1 MRCSRVKRMPN
12 AACGG
17 HAHRSHVNGDDT
29 QPMPIPKLDVH
40 GLLPAGVHDCT
51 LMEIE
56 TVFAR
61 NAHRRRL
68 YRDFASCFEDELR
81 PRFATPVLVDGS
93 FVTSAEEPNDVDV
106 VLDVMKASRD
116 DQQRCLRFCD
126 FHHKR
131 LMDDYRVDVWPNLP
145 NQDDMAAFFQRLRAQ
160 DARFAGL
167 DEHHRKG
174 ILRVA

>member
-1 MRCSRVKRMPN
+1 
-12 AACGG
+12 
-17 HAHRSHVNGDDT
+17 
-29 QPMPIPKLDVH
+29 MPIPKLDVH

-81 PRFATPVLVDGS
+81 SRFAAPILVDGS

-106 VLDVMKASRD
+106 VLDVLGVSRED
-116 DQQRCLRFCD
+116 RKQCLKFWNLHR
-126 FHHKR
+126 KR
-131 LMDDYRVDVWPNLP
+131 LMSNYRVDLWLNLSGGE
-145 NQDDMAAFFQRLRAQ
+145 DMAAYFQGMRAR
-160 DARFAGL
+160 DAKFADL

-174 ILRVA
+174 ILRIA